1 MYWPTV
7 LPMYICLCHGVNE
20 STIRE
25 AVRNGAHTI
34 RELGFQTGCGTQCGS
49 CVSQVQALLGETLRT
64 EHAVSNTP
72 FLQIVAS
79 A

>member
-1 MYWPTV
+1 MCWPTV

-20 STIRE
+20 ATIRE
-25 AVRNGAHTI
+25 AVRNGSCTM
-34 RELGFQTGCGTQCGS
+34 RELSFQTGCGTQCGS
-49 CVSQVQALLGETLRT
+49 CVSQVEALLVETLPT
-64 EHAVSNTP
+64 ERAVSNTP